1 MAPELRGH
9 RSEIELNSQEVVTIR
24 DACSFDRKDG
34 VDRRRENGNL
44 VLQGW
49 GWIEVAGESAMQD
62 DEIRDLFHRMELRLE
77 QLDTKMD
84 NIEKRVASMES
95 RFESR
100 FNSIDARLD
109 GKAGNWVVSLWGATL
124 AMLIA
129 AAFALTKW
137 L

>member
-1 MAPELRGH
+1 VHKLRG
-9 RSEIELNSQEVVTIR
+9 SVLGLKGGI
-24 DACSFDRKDG
+24 DRL
-34 VDRRRENGNL
+34 RENGSL
-44 VLQGW
+44 MLQGED
-49 GWIEVAGESAMQD
+49 GIEVAGDSAMQD

-77 QLDTKMD
+77 RLHTKMD
-84 NIEKRVASMES
+84 NLKKRFASMES

-129 AAFALTKW
+129 ADFALTKW